1 MIFVLSPVFTAVEDV
16 CFTVVLLFVSFLTVS
31 VLSVLSGC
39 KGRTEVLLS
48 GGSKIWKAKG

>member
-31 VLSVLSGC
+31 VLSVLSGFI
-39 KGRTEVLLS
+39 GV
-48 GGSKIWKAKG
+48 GVSKIWTGT